1 MRNYK
6 ESLKAGSGLKIDQT
20 KIGHISHEISNNQWA
35 KLSNL
40 IFVHFCFAFEEN
52 VIIPVKLGEII
63 WMQNKYFNNNHF
75 VFIM

>member
-1 MRNYK
+1 MKYQII
-6 ESLKAGSGLKIDQT
+6 SGK
-20 KIGHISHEISNNQWA
+20 NWA
-35 KLSNL
+35 ILLLS
-40 IFVHFCFAFEEN
+40 IFVLLCFAFEEN

>member
-20 KIGHISHEISNNQWA
+20 KIGHISHEISNNQWEIF
-35 KLSNL
+35 LS
-40 IFVHFCFAFEEN
+40 IFVLLCFAFEEN